1 MIPFYSLLSYIFKG
15 ELLAHILNGVINRP
29 VRDALLLHHALTAT
43 KQDTLRRELLVS
55 RLVRYHWSASHM
67 QAVKRAYQT
76 RYGQGLQD
84 AVRNATEGAWGEFC
98 SELCIRRMPG
108 DIRQLEREV

>member
-1 MIPFYSLLSYIFKG
+1 
-15 ELLAHILNGVINRP
+15 
-29 VRDALLLHHALTAT
+29 
-43 KQDTLRRELLVS
+43 
-55 RLVRYHWSASHM
+55 M

-84 AVRNATEGAWGEFC
+84 AVRDATDGAWGEFC

-108 DIRQLEREV
+108 DIRQLDRIL